1 MLKQKSPIIWI
12 SKSLLIQKA
21 YIVLTLLIALMAC
34 NKKQFMEARSMIR
47 PANDTSVYDTA
58 PRWSPDGKK
67 ILFYTYRHDS
77 LGAEL
82 YTITPNGTDLNRI
95 TSTYPNEWWSD
106 YSPHGDLIY
115 ISSDRD
121 KSERYGGS
129 EIYALSSSG
138 AYTRL
143 TFSADTSSF
152 NIYPRISSDGE
163 QLLYCANCI
172 GKDVN
177 SDIYLISADGE
188 NPINL
193 TNHTASDR
201 YGSWSPDGKQIL
213 FESNRNGNF
222 ELYVL
227 SLETKEL
234 RQLTFNE
241 SNDIQGDWSSNN
253 EIVFSS
259 NRDGDYEIYVMKS
272 DGTNI
277 RQLTFNKD
285 KDFWPSWSPDGTH
298 IAFSAYRRG
307 KKNKADVYLIQSD
320 GDSEKL
326 LSL

>member
-1 MLKQKSPIIWI
+1 MNWI
-12 SKSLLIQKA
+12 SIVGFAVIGQCALMAFKYLLGKKSQQQ
-21 YIVLTLLIALMAC
+21 VLLIALFATIALYLLHEVLV
-34 NKKQFMEARSMIR
+34 QSRLILQYTLL
-47 PANDTSVYDTA
+47 TSWGPLFPLLIA
-58 PRWSPDGKK
+58 P
-67 ILFYTYRHDS
+67 ILF
-77 LGAEL
+77 L
-82 YTITPNGTDLNRI
+82 YV
-95 TSTYPNEWWSD
+95 
-106 YSPHGDLIY
+106 SPQGDLIY

-129 EIYALSSSG
+129 EIYTLSSSG
-138 AYTRL
+138 KYTRL

-152 NIYPRISSDGE
+152 NIYPRISADGE
-163 QLLYCANCI
+163 QFLYCANCI

-177 SDIYLISADGE
+177 SEIYLISVDGE

-201 YGSWSPDGKQIL
+201 YGSWSPDGKQVL
-213 FESNRNGNF
+213 FESNRSGNF

-241 SNDIQGDWSSNN
+241 SADIQGDWSSNN

-259 NRDGDYEIYVMKS
+259 NRDGDYEIHVMKS
-272 DGTNI
+272 DGTNV
-277 RQLTFNKD
+277 RQLTFNKA
-285 KDFWPSWSPDGTH
+285 KDCWPSWSPDGTH

-307 KKNKADVYLIQSD
+307 KKDKADVYLIQSN